1 MPRTKISE
9 YSNTA
14 SSNTDVDGINIAEGM
29 APSNVNNA
37 MREIMAHLKDWQAGS
52 VAQDMSVNGVFTC
65 TGRTALSSTLA
76 VTSNATVGGTLAV
89 TGATSLGAVTCSGA
103 AVLSS
108 NLSVAGT
115 LSATGA
121 TSLGAITCSG
131 AAVMSSTL
139 AVTGATNLRA
149 GTTLGTSTSNTVTL
163 NGLLSAGGGTGTS
176 GQYLQSRGTANTPV
190 WSNISPITQ
199 ATAKVTTSG
208 TAVNILFSDTITDAS
223 SVKKITIMLKGV
235 SLSGSA
241 VPIIQLGTSSGFVS
255 TGYTQIGQNEGGG
268 TSEATTAGFALRG
281 SSASTNAY
289 SGNVTITSFGSN
301 SWIESGLLRAS
312 SSSIG
317 LSGGEVTL
325 ASTLDRVRITTI
337 AGTETFDAGSI
348 NILYE

>member
-235 SLSGSA
+235 SLSGNA

-255 TGYTQIGQNEGGG
+255 TGYNATAFNEGA
-268 TSEATTAGFALRG
+268 TSTNGTAGFPLRG
-281 SSASTNAY
+281 SGDLAFTF
-289 SGNVTITSFGSN
+289 SGNIVITSFGSN
-301 SWIESGLLRAS
+301 TWVQSGIVRPAS
-312 SSSIG
+312 DKLGFSA
-317 LSGGEVTL
+317 GEVTL
-325 ASTLDRVRITTI
+325 ASTLDRVRITTV